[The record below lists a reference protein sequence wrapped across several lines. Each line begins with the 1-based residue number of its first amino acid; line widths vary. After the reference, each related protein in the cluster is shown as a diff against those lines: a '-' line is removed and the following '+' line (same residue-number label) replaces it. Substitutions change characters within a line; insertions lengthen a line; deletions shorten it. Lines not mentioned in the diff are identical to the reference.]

1 MIIFEKIN
9 VFVDSGQ
16 NSVFQGA
23 IWTLNAPKN
32 FSKVKWKYQC
42 IAYFA
47 IFYVYNI
54 DFNHMKGTFRVTYFL
69 RPNNSEKK
77 IFHFSIPWGRKSYKK
92 MIFRENFFC
101 DFFLVETKTLWTNI
115 SKKSHC
121 YKIVLGPYNFQVDY
135 NNCLWFLHGM
145 KELL

>member
-1 MIIFEKIN
+1 
-9 VFVDSGQ
+9 
-16 NSVFQGA
+16 
-23 IWTLNAPKN
+23 
-32 FSKVKWKYQC
+32 
-42 IAYFA
+42 
-47 IFYVYNI
+47 
-54 DFNHMKGTFRVTYFL
+54 
-69 RPNNSEKK
+69 
-77 IFHFSIPWGRKSYKK
+77 

-135 NNCLWFLHGM
+135 NNSVWFLHGM